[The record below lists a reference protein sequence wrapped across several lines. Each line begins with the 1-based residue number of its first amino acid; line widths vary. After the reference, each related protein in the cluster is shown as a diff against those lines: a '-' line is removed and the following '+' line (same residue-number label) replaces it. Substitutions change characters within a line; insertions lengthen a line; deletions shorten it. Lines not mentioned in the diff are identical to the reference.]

1 MYLLDT
7 NVVSE
12 LRKAR
17 AGKADSNVAAWAE
30 SIPAA
35 SLFISVITV
44 HEIELGVLL
53 KERKDAAQGA
63 ILRAWFDERVLP
75 AFAGR
80 VLAVDSTIAKCS
92 ASLHVPDPRPTRDMF
107 IAATALVHRMAV
119 VTRNVA
125 DFQETRVQII
135 NPWDE
140 IPQ

>member
-17 AGKADSNVAAWAE
+17 AGKADPNVSAWAE
-30 SIPAA
+30 SVPAA
-35 SLFISVITV
+35 SLFISAITV

-53 KERKDAAQGA
+53 KERKDTAQGA

-80 VLAVDSTIAKCS
+80 ILAVDSVTAKCS

-107 IAATALVHRMAV
+107 IAATALVHRMAI

-125 DFQETRVQII
+125 DFQETGAQLI
-135 NPWDE
+135 NPWGE
-140 IPQ
+140 LTP